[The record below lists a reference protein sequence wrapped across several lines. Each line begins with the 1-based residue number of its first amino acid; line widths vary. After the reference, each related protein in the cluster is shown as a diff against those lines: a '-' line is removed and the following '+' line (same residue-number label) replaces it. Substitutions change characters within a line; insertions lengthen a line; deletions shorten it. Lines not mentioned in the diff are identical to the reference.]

1 MSNKIRIWQ
10 NYWAIF
16 YTFFTFDCETALWNM
31 SVCMMSVWYFWLIFK
46 MSKSNRRAHILFN
59 IPIYFFA
66 DLFNFLFVIF
76 LQTCS
81 FIFLLQTCSL
91 LFFAM
96 FLSDKIVQQ
105 IFFLLELYF
114 ITQKVTFFVQKELC
128 SPFWMFESSMKPLWK
143 MVNYKSKTSCGTCQ
157 SNVQK

>member
-31 SVCMMSVWYFWLIFK
+31 SVCMMSVWSFWLIFK

-59 IPIYFFA
+59 IPMYFFA

-91 LFFAM
+91 FFFAM

-105 IFFLLELYF
+105 NFFYWNYISSPKKWHFLFKKNYVAHF
-114 ITQKVTFFVQKELC
+114 GCSKVR
-128 SPFWMFESSMKPLWK
+128 SNHFERW
-143 MVNYKSKTSCGTCQ
+143 
-157 SNVQK
+157 